1 MSLNYEIYP
10 RKDHKGVDLICEK
23 LPYGKLWYGDP
34 SAIENAVSY
43 AHFNADS
50 QAATI
55 TIFDEAGEVIESRQH
70 EPYQQPAANRLG
82 RI

>member
-10 RKDHKGVDLICEK
+10 RKDRKGVNLICEK
-23 LPYGKLWYGDP
+23 LPYGELWYGDP
-34 SAIENAVSY
+34 NAIENAASY

-55 TIFDEAGEVIESRQH
+55 IIFRRSWEND
-70 EPYQQPAANRLG
+70 
-82 RI
+82 